1 MPQIVHLSLMIG
13 SDTAPNQMVI
23 EDAMERV
30 LLTLAQVSV
39 HAAMRIVFILSA
51 AMEDY
56 QPENSDGTANSKRND
71 ALFYRCAR
79 LIQNVERS
87 AIYGTPILLAG
98 DEKSIKNTHGVNI
111 MLESTVKEKKSRLKK
126 IMESND
132 SRDLTTGDKGASL
145 SRLAEIDDD
154 VSEGLHGFFV
164 IQADPEK
171 KYFPYT

>member
-1 MPQIVHLSLMIG
+1 MEEPDGYGQGRETYGYLFCECCDERESCVEMESYMPQIVHLSLMIG

-111 MLESTVKEKKSRLKK
+111 MLESTVKREEKPAEEDYGIQRL
-126 IMESND
+126 S
-132 SRDLTTGDKGASL
+132 
-145 SRLAEIDDD
+145 EI
-154 VSEGLHGFFV
+154 
-164 IQADPEK
+164 
-171 KYFPYT
+171 